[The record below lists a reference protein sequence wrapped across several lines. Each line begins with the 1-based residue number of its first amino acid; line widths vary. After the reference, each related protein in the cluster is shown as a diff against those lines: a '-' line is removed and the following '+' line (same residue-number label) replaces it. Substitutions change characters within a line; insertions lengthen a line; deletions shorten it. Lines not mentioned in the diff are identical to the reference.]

1 MGMSWLILFEIIR
14 LPKLSKVQMKRHNA
28 LLLLCTIL
36 DPLPTL
42 SWRDKTAVVVDNS
55 STCFYENDN
64 YVLIF
69 TNYDLVNY
77 F

>member
-42 SWRDKTAVVVDNS
+42 SWRDKTAVVVIRVDAFMKMI
-55 STCFYENDN
+55 TMC
-64 YVLIF
+64 
-69 TNYDLVNY
+69 
-77 F
+77 